1 VTSNP
6 EPPTSEKSRP
16 PRQTWREWLHAK
28 LPTEG
33 KLHGTIVHRI
43 FGDRIFHTDLWKF
56 TRNGVAIGLAV
67 GMFATLIP
75 ILGLHVF
82 LAVVGAFLFRG
93 NVPCAVLVCFTLGNP
108 FFLGP
113 FMVYEYKLGQW
124 LFGHFSAPQ
133 LPAEALAPYV
143 AAVHGIKRIMR
154 MVMPLMVGGT
164 LAAFVGA
171 VVTYFG
177 THALWGF
184 FTHTPALP
192 PEDDK
197 PPESLP

>member
-6 EPPTSEKSRP
+6 EPPTSEKIKP
-16 PRQTWREWLHAK
+16 ARQTWREWLHAK

-33 KLHGTIVHRI
+33 KLHGTFVHRV
-43 FGDRIFHTDLWKF
+43 FGDRIFHADLWKF

-82 LAVVGAFLFRG
+82 FAVVGAFILRG
-93 NVPCAVLVCFTLGNP
+93 NVPCAVLVCFTVGNP
-108 FFLGP
+108 LFLGP
-113 FMVYEYKLGQW
+113 FAIYEYKFGQW
-124 LFGHFSAPQ
+124 LFEHFSPPR
-133 LPAEALAPYV
+133 LPAEILVP
-143 AAVHGIKRIMR
+143 AAHGMKRAMR
-154 MVMPLMVGGT
+154 MVVPLMAGGT
-164 LAAFVGA
+164 IVAFIGGVI
-171 VVTYFG
+171 TYFA

-192 PEDDK
+192 PKLLDEK